1 MTTRHVQWSDAGWE
15 LVDDEGRCGREEQ
28 VHVQSCDCRDGDGEQ
43 WRFGGSAV
51 SLMEL
56 STDEAIINIP
66 FSLCPGHVTHLQ
78 TLNNTSYSK

>member
-1 MTTRHVQWSDAGWE
+1 MKRVGVGGRNKYTCSHVTVGMGMASSGG
-15 LVDDEGRCGREEQ
+15 V
-28 VHVQSCDCRDGDGEQ
+28 
-43 WRFGGSAV
+43 GGSAV